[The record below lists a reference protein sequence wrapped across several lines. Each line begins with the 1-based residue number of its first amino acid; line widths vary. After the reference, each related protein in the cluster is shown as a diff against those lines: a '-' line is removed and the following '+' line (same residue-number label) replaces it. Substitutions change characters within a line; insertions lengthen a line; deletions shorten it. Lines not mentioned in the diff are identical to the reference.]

1 MKRKLVNR
9 LFAAFLSFTMVF
21 SDLNIPAFA
30 AENNTVS
37 ENIVSE
43 LVSEN
48 EAEEEIEEFEVE
60 AEEIEDLSVSE
71 DNAEEAAEESVSED
85 AIESVSEDNAEE
97 IESEE
102 IEDASEEDEEVI
114 AEESEDGSN
123 GVGGDT
129 SYADP
134 LSSTWGKWVLGV
146 GSSSVLKVD
155 NIYMNIY
162 SSSVSS
168 KAAAVPTAGGYRMM
182 IHGDDVTGTINL
194 TTDIWTTIKSKP
206 VYFRSSSGSYSKTDY
221 TIEDF
226 LPYIEEIGIK
236 NMDGIDAA
244 SSIFPLCTNCTKITF
259 CDDTKETGAKYTRTI
274 SSLSGSVFKGLA
286 KLQSVILP
294 SAVTSLSAEY
304 FSGCSALT
312 SVTGS
317 NFTTIPNACFYN
329 CTSLTA
335 VPNASSIT
343 SIGADAFR
351 GCTRLSSVPSSVT
364 SIGNN
369 AFYGCTALT
378 SASLGNCSSIG
389 SQAFRGSNIASL
401 SLKSGCSIGDYAF
414 YGTKITSID
423 VSGLTLG
430 TGVFQQCTSLTT
442 VTCNAFDAGQF
453 TGAHLSTVNIKASGT
468 LNSEL
473 RGFSS
478 YLTTVN
484 APNITAIGDSI
495 FSGCSRLSSV
505 TFGTLTSVGS
515 SAFSGCS
522 AITQDKINL
531 SGLTS
536 IGTNAFQNTGITK
549 VVLGSGMTSFPN
561 AFSGCKLTSITM
573 PGVSVIPDLTAFK
586 STLTEVVANNATSI
600 SDRAFNGCNLI
611 NTLTIPR
618 VTTVGESA
626 FLNCTKL
633 TQSNI
638 DISKFTSIG
647 ANAFQNTGITTVVL
661 NSALTSFPSAFSG
674 CKLTSVTIPG
684 AKTLG
689 DNSFKAFAATLTTID
704 AENVTSLGE
713 SAFEGCI
720 ALKSVSLPKLKTVGA
735 RAFYGCTTLT
745 GASYSTVETI
755 GNEAFM
761 NCSNLSSINFENAT
775 TIGKF
780 AFNGCEKLTTL
791 ALDKVSTIEENA
803 FAGCPIKALALEHI
817 ITIGENAF
825 AGCTELKS
833 ASIETATTI
842 YNGAFSGCEN
852 LSALSLRDITL
863 IGVDGFKDIGNK
875 LDTQPVIAIP
885 ATKNISIGKGAFVGN
900 LGYVTYDATE
910 DVWNQKISL
919 GGEGTQREVFGNAY
933 ILFKDGKK
941 LYPEGT
947 TPTTGTDEPTEPP
960 TPSTDPT
967 DPTGGTTPTSP
978 TNPSDGSLTE
988 EDIENLIKKIIEIVI
1003 TGKPDPTDA
1012 DAVQK
1017 WLDDIKEIAEKYN
1030 IDIEALITKA
1040 LENIDNPTELEK
1052 VINQIIDKFKETV
1065 KDTVNTLVN
1074 TAPSSTD
1081 SKELMEWWFERVK
1094 ELAKEN
1100 NWTDLYNL
1108 ALSAL
1113 DNIDDETKR
1122 ADFLAQL
1129 LALLKEKQSAV
1140 TPTPTP
1146 TPATDENE
1154 KTDPSAKY
1162 YHAIFYTYYDNA
1174 PHVYVENN
1182 IIEGGSILNIPKAE
1196 YDGYTFM
1203 GWYEIAS
1210 LTTNKPARWY
1220 VGTPI
1225 YKNLA
1230 LSAIFVNDK
1239 GEIKVIIP
1247 DEEFPIKGE
1256 LDPANP
1262 PAPVAVTPGDGNSN
1276 NITNI
1281 NFNIL
1286 PSKGGLGDL
1295 SASGLDSFIDFG
1307 AITKNNTEIY
1317 MVKGQKVIDSSVNV
1331 VSGDAKIVKV
1341 KLTKNG
1347 TLITAKKDGT
1357 TTLSVT
1363 NRTSGVTYQCK
1374 VNVCTPKM
1382 SAKSI
1387 TIAAGQTAN
1396 ATIAC
1401 GSYTNKYPI
1410 YWHSSNVDVAYVEA
1424 STTHGI
1430 AVVHGIG
1437 KGSATITAY
1446 VNGKAYKTKVKVK
1459 ETAKIDSV
1467 AGTIIINPMETVN
1480 IAKSGL
1486 NGMDGF
1492 NPKVATWTYGTAGIV
1507 EINDSGIMTGKA
1519 YGTTTVTGVAKDGA
1533 RKQFTVKVT
1542 SASPRTLH
1550 INMGQSKKISLYKV
1564 PAKKAVFKSSNT
1576 EVATVNESGKVNAHS
1591 AGVAL
1596 ITANYMGYV
1605 YRYYVYVE
1613 NPTLMN
1619 TSNLS
1624 GSGKKYSL
1632 GINKGGL
1639 SHLAVI
1645 YADQPVIFSSKK
1657 PEIVFVDE
1665 NGFVRGRNA
1674 GVGDI
1679 STKVNK
1685 LSIKIKTTV
1694 F

>member
-30 AENNTVS
+30 AENGTVS

-43 LVSEN
+43 IVSENETEEDTIEIEAEETEDLSVSEDAVVVESVSEDTSEEAVAEEMTDDTDEVSEN
-48 EAEEEIEEFEVE
+48 EAEEDYSGSE
-60 AEEIEDLSVSE
+60 EEI
-71 DNAEEAAEESVSED
+71 
-85 AIESVSEDNAEE
+85 
-97 IESEE
+97 
-102 IEDASEEDEEVI
+102 I
-114 AEESEDGSN
+114 AEENWDGGN
-123 GVGGDT
+123 GAGAGT
-129 SYADP
+129 SYDDAP
-134 LSSTWGKWVLGV
+134 STDWGRWCIAV
-146 GSSSVLKVD
+146 GTSTSTLYVD
-155 NIYMNIY
+155 NVYMNLHADITG
-162 SSSVSS
+162 
-168 KAAAVPTAGGYRMM
+168 KDNAVPTATGGYKLL
-182 IHGDDVTGTINL
+182 IHGRNVAGTVNL
-194 TTDIWTTIKSKP
+194 NDTVWSDIKNAKVI
-206 VYFRSSSGSYSKTDY
+206 FRPATSSGSKAVLSYSIT
-221 TIEDF
+221 DF
-226 LPYIEEIGIK
+226 LPYVTEICVRNLNG
-236 NMDGIDAA
+236 MDAA
-244 SSIFPLCTNCTKITF
+244 SAVFSECKNATKITF
-259 CDDTKETGAKYTRTI
+259 CDDASDSSQANRNKTI
-274 SSLSGSVFKGLA
+274 SALSGSVFKGLT

-304 FSGCSALT
+304 FSGCTSLT

-317 NFTTIPNACFYN
+317 NFTTIPDSCFYK
-329 CTSLTA
+329 CTSLTSI
-335 VPNASSIT
+335 PNATNVT
-343 SIGADAFR
+343 SIGASAFEGCTALTTAASGATSVGNRAFYGCENLTTVPSAAKTIGSDAFYN
-351 GCTRLSSVPSSVT
+351 CKKITSVPSGATSIGEGAFTNCFALTTVNCSSLTSIGKSAFNCSGVSSITIPSSCSIGESAFESCAFKSVDVSNYS

-369 AFYGCTALT
+369 AFYNNKSLT
-378 SASLGNCSSIG
+378 SVTCNTFNGSLFTSCPIADVTINGSGALDSSV
-389 SQAFRGSNIASL
+389 
-401 SLKSGCSIGDYAF
+401 KSFSS
-414 YGTKITSID
+414 T
-423 VSGLTLG
+423 
-430 TGVFQQCTSLTT
+430 LTT
-442 VTCNAFDAGQF
+442 VTAPNVTSIAD
-453 TGAHLSTVNIKASGT
+453 KALMDCSK
-468 LNSEL
+468 
-473 RGFSS
+473 
-478 YLTTVN
+478 LTTVN
-484 APNITAIGDSI
+484 FGKATAIGEYA
-495 FSGCSRLSSV
+495 FKGCSSLATA
-505 TFGTLTSVGS
+505 TFGNVTTVGQY
-515 SAFSGCS
+515 AFSGCS
-522 AITQDKINL
+522 KITQSNIDISK
-531 SGLTS
+531 LTS
-536 IGTNAFQNTGITK
+536 IGTNAFQNTGVT
-549 VVLGSGMTSFPN
+549 VVTLNSTLTDFPN
-561 AFSGCKLTSITM
+561 AFAGCKLTSITM
-573 PGVSVIPDLTAFK
+573 PGVQTIGNSKFTAFK
-586 STLTEVVANNATSI
+586 STLK
-600 SDRAFNGCNLI
+600 
-611 NTLTIPR
+611 
-618 VTTVGESA
+618 TVEA
-626 FLNCTKL
+626 P
-633 TQSNI
+633 I
-638 DISKFTSIG
+638 
-647 ANAFQNTGITTVVL
+647 
-661 NSALTSFPSAFSG
+661 
-674 CKLTSVTIPG
+674 
-684 AKTLG
+684 
-689 DNSFKAFAATLTTID
+689 ATL
-704 AENVTSLGE
+704 LGE
-713 SAFEGCI
+713 SAFEGCT
-720 ALKSVSLPKLKTVGA
+720 ALTTVNMESLQNIGKKSFK
-735 RAFYGCTTLT
+735 GCTGLKNVT
-745 GASYSTVETI
+745 YSSVTTI
-755 GNEAFM
+755 GDYAFSG
-761 NCSNLSSINFENAT
+761 CTGITGITFPAAT
-775 TIGKF
+775 TIGLYAF
-780 AFNGCEKLTTL
+780 ADCSSLATL
-791 ALDKVSTIEENA
+791 SLAKVSTIEDHAFEN
-803 FAGCPIKALALEHI
+803 CPITSLSLASI
-817 ITIGENAF
+817 KTIGESAF
-825 AGCTELKS
+825 EGCSELKS
-833 ASIETATTI
+833 AAIESATTV
-842 YNGAFSGCEN
+842 YKSAFKGCEN
-852 LSALSLRDITL
+852 LGALYLRDIEL
-863 IGVDGFKDIGNK
+863 ISDDAFSGIGNALSEK
-875 LDTQPVIAIP
+875 PIIQIP
-885 ATKNISIGKGAFVGN
+885 AKKNISIAKGAFVGN
-900 LGYVTYDATE
+900 LDCVKYDDTQA
-910 DVWNQKISL
+910 VWNEKVSL
-919 GGEGTQREVFGNAY
+919 GSSDRREVFGEAY
-933 ILFKDGKK
+933 ILFADDTK
-941 LYPEGT
+941 LYPDAT
-947 TPTTGTDEPTEPP
+947 PTPDPTATPTPTTTPGGGNNDVTP
-960 TPSTDPT
+960 TPST
-967 DPTGGTTPTSP
+967 
-978 TNPSDGSLTE
+978 PSDGTLSE

-1017 WLDDIKEIAEKYN
+1017 WLDAVKELAEKYN

-1081 SKELMEWWFERVK
+1081 SKELIEWWFQRIK

-1108 ALSAL
+1108 TLAAL

-1122 ADFLAQL
+1122 ADYLAQL

-1146 TPATDENE
+1146 TPATDEGE
-1154 KTDPSAKY
+1154 KTDPNAKY

-1182 IIEGGSILNIPKAE
+1182 IIEGGSVLNIPKAE

-1210 LTTNKPARWY
+1210 LTTNKPVRWY
-1220 VGTPI
+1220 VGTPV

-1374 VNVCTPKM
+1374 VNVVTPKM

-1410 YWHSSNVDVAYVEA
+1410 YWASSNVDVAYVEA

-1446 VNGKAYKTKVKVK
+1446 INGKAYKVKVKVK

-1467 AGTIIINPMETVN
+1467 AGTITINPMETVN

-1492 NPKVATWTYGTAGIV
+1492 NPKGATWTYGTAGIV